1 MNIPVKIE
9 ALLFYRGEPVSI
21 KTLSKL
27 LEAEEGEVK
36 RGIEELKES
45 LSGRGVQLLTD
56 GGAVELRTTPECS
69 ELIEKIRKEE
79 LTRDLGKA
87 GLETLAIVAYQ
98 GPVTRADVDY
108 IRGVNSTFIIRNL
121 LIRGLIEK
129 VPNKVG
135 SRGFMY
141 KTSFELLSF
150 LGISNIEE
158 LPEFD
163 NVKGELDAFYSG
175 E

>member
-1 MNIPVKIE
+1 MNLSSKIE
-9 ALLFYRGEPVSI
+9 ALLFYRAEPVSI

-27 LEAEEGEVK
+27 LEVDREEVC

-45 LSGRGVQLLTD
+45 LSNRGVQLLTKD
-56 GGAVELRTTPECS
+56 DEVELRTSPECS
-69 ELIEKIRKEE
+69 ELIENIRKEE
-79 LTRDLGKA
+79 LVRDLGKA
-87 GLETLAIVAYQ
+87 GLETLSIVAYQ
-98 GPVTRADVDY
+98 GPVSRADIDY

-121 LIRGLIEK
+121 LIRGLIDR
-129 VPNKVG
+129 VTNKG

-141 KTSFELLSF
+141 KPSFELLSF

-163 NVKGELDAFYSG
+163 TVKGELDAFYSG